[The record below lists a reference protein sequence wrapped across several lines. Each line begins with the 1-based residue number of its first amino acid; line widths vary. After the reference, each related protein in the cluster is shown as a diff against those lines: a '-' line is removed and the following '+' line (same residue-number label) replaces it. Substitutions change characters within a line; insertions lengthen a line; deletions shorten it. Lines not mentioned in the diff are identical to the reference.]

1 MIGSEGVST
10 FFKTFFCS
18 IIYVYCPFFS
28 SDHMR
33 LEDTFT
39 YIASL
44 VVNGERI
51 LTYASLFLCSTTT
64 NFFTEKIEAV
74 INIYFFLKKN

>member
-1 MIGSEGVST
+1 
-10 FFKTFFCS
+10 
-18 IIYVYCPFFS
+18 
-28 SDHMR
+28 MR
-33 LEDTFT
+33 LENTFT
-39 YIASL
+39 HIASL

-51 LTYASLFLCSTTT
+51 LTYASLFLCSTT